1 MVRTII
7 QLREDQAKELKR
19 LAARRDMAVA
29 AVVREAVDG
38 VLESQQIEQSDRVRR
53 AMALAGAGHS
63 GLGDLAEN
71 HDDYLADGPEAS
83 RE

>member
-7 QLREDQAKELKR
+7 QLREDQAKGLKR
-19 LAARRDMAVA
+19 LAAKRDMAVA

-38 VLESQQIEQSDRVRR
+38 VLESQQTEQSDRVRR
-53 AMALAGAGHS
+53 AMALAGAGRS

-71 HDDYLADGPEAS
+71 HDDYLADGADGRGE
-83 RE
+83 